1 MGDRLPQRGLL
12 PPPDRRARRRRHAPR
27 VLRADDLLG
36 PQGERPAPA
45 RDRPRRVP
53 SRVRLAPL
61 RHRPLRPR
69 PAEPRAAARGRR
81 RAARRLVPRRVRRRR
96 APGLGHRVRDARS
109 EGRPRP
115 DAPARPRAAR
125 RAHARERAGGGAGLA
140 HVPGG
145 RGPVG
150 GGRHRRAHRARDV
163 ARLRQRDRPLH
174 AAAARRPGRPD
185 VRDRGRG
192 RHRVGPADLHARV
205 RHDHE
210 ARDPGRPRRAA
221 RLLRRA
227 RGGPR
232 ALRRQRAARG
242 AGGRRADRR
251 LRPDDAPGPL
261 HGLGPQPAPAVRP
274 RRPHVGPRR
283 RHVGPDAVAHRP
295 RLPGRRPRGSARVLG
310 RGQRRAALDA
320 APARAARRLVSGE
333 AVIVGGGPNGLA
345 AAIRL
350 AEAGRPV
357 TVLEAADRVGGAVR
371 TEELTLPGFKHDTF
385 SSVYPAAVASPVFA
399 RMPLERHGLRWVH
412 PAACSAHPLPD
423 GSAIALYR
431 DVDATAASLDR
442 RHAGDGEPW
451 RAFVAPLL
459 DAFPAVRATML
470 GGFPPLAGPLRLIA
484 SAGLPGTLRFGA
496 LVPGSARWLG
506 RRLFQSG
513 DARAWLYGAAGHG
526 DALPTA
532 PGSAIAAVY
541 LNLMGHAVGWPSPEG
556 GAERLIDAL
565 VGYLRELGGTVRTSA
580 PVERLATA
588 GGRVAGVR
596 LAGGEA
602 LAADVVVASVMP
614 RALVAMAGDALP
626 GVYRRLLR
634 RYRYGLSTVKVDWAL
649 DGPIPWIAPE
659 VGGAGT
665 VHVAGGEDEM
675 LATMKRAEDGLPERP
690 FLLLGQQSVA
700 DPTRAPAGKHTAWAY
715 THGPQEGVDWVDAL
729 DAHVERIEA
738 QVERYAPGFRDRIL
752 GRHVLGPVDLERRN
766 ANLVGGDVGG
776 GSYRLDQVVF
786 RPVPMPSPY
795 RTPLRGLYLGS
806 AATFP
811 GGAVH
816 GVPGDAAA
824 RAALADA
831 RRRRRR

>member
-1 MGDRLPQRGLL
+1 
-12 PPPDRRARRRRHAPR
+12 
-27 VLRADDLLG
+27 
-36 PQGERPAPA
+36 
-45 RDRPRRVP
+45 
-53 SRVRLAPL
+53 
-61 RHRPLRPR
+61 
-69 PAEPRAAARGRR
+69 
-81 RAARRLVPRRVRRRR
+81 
-96 APGLGHRVRDARS
+96 
-109 EGRPRP
+109 
-115 DAPARPRAAR
+115 
-125 RAHARERAGGGAGLA
+125 
-140 HVPGG
+140 
-145 RGPVG
+145 
-150 GGRHRRAHRARDV
+150 
-163 ARLRQRDRPLH
+163 
-174 AAAARRPGRPD
+174 
-185 VRDRGRG
+185 
-192 RHRVGPADLHARV
+192 
-205 RHDHE
+205 
-210 ARDPGRPRRAA
+210 
-221 RLLRRA
+221 
-227 RGGPR
+227 
-232 ALRRQRAARG
+232 
-242 AGGRRADRR
+242 
-251 LRPDDAPGPL
+251 
-261 HGLGPQPAPAVRP
+261 
-274 RRPHVGPRR
+274 
-283 RHVGPDAVAHRP
+283 
-295 RLPGRRPRGSARVLG
+295 
-310 RGQRRAALDA
+310 
-320 APARAARRLVSGE
+320 VSGE
-333 AVIVGGGPNGLA
+333 AVIVGSGPNGLA

-357 TVLEAADRVGGAVR
+357 TVLEAADRPGGAVR
-371 TEELTLPGFKHDTF
+371 TEELTLPGFRHDTF

-412 PAACSAHPLPD
+412 PSACSAHPLPD
-423 GSAIALYR
+423 GGAIALYR
-431 DVDATAASLDR
+431 DVDATAASLDSR
-442 RHAGDGEPW
+442 RAGDGEAW

-470 GGFPPLAGPLRLIA
+470 GGFPPVAGPLRLIA
-484 SAGLPGTLRFGA
+484 RAGLPGTLRFAA

-506 RRLFQSG
+506 RRLFESS

-526 DALPTA
+526 DAPPTA

-580 PVERLATA
+580 PVERISSA
-588 GGRVAGVR
+588 GGRITGVR
-596 LAGGEA
+596 LAGGES
-602 LAADVVVASVMP
+602 LPADVVVASVMP

-626 GVYRRLLR
+626 GVYRRLLG
-634 RYRYGLSTVKVDWAL
+634 RYRYGLATVKVDWAL

-659 VGGAGT
+659 VRGAGT

-715 THGPQEGVDWVDAL
+715 THGPQQGVDWEDAL
-729 DAHVERIEA
+729 DAHVERIET

-752 GRHVLGPVDLERRN
+752 ARHVLGPAGLERRN
-766 ANLVGGDVGG
+766 PNLVGGDVGG

-786 RPVPMPSPY
+786 RPLPSPSPY

-824 RAALADA
+824 RAALADG